1 MRPFRA
7 IPLAALA
14 CATPAAASELHCLGI
29 SPGFMLVLRDDI
41 ARFDYLGDGMFSVTP
56 PLALPLDGLTR
67 LELAAH
73 GGPVP
78 VFLERAPCPMFGAEL
93 AFRVEIGIQTSRG
106 MQPMFGCCREAD

>member
-1 MRPFRA
+1 MRRVTFS
-7 IPLAALA
+7 ICTVLLA
-14 CATPAAASELHCLGI
+14 CPAPAAELHCLGL
-29 SPGFMLVLRDDI
+29 SPGFMLVLEDAT
-41 ARFDYLGDGMFSVTP
+41 ARFDYLGDGVFSVTP